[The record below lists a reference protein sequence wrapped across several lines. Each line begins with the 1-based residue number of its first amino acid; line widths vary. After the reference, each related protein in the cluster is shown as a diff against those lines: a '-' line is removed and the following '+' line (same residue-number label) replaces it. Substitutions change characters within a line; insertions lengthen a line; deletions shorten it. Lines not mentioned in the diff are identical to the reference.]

1 MRNPIGMTKAQGL
14 ILQRM
19 GLLVLLSA
27 ALHWSHTCF
36 SVERSFQGYSFLD
49 GNVIGYR
56 TPSAPVVIPLAAL
69 QELYQDRYQAQADE
83 NVREW
88 SERICRKARS
98 QDIHDLVYKQPIA
111 RIENLYSE
119 ALTPIRD
126 RRHYQDD
133 NSFAQYLV
141 RHACLETL
149 GYLAFAK
156 RCEPHVMPPSDPWQ
170 KVQRDTLAMKQLIQ
184 QAKGR
189 FLDIQS
195 DYIRLR
201 YAYQMIRLA
210 HYAKDYPLVIELY
223 DYLMPKI
230 DYDPS
235 VVEYWIR
242 GHYAGALLAL
252 GRNVEATYHY
262 AQVHDRSRGKAET
275 ALRSFRIRTD
285 EEWRQCLLLCQS
297 DRERVA
303 LYAMRG
309 ATSESLALEE
319 MEKIY
324 ELIPTSPHLEVLLFK
339 ELQKLEKDYLGL
351 YFNDHRDY
359 NKRYF
364 NIPRPN
370 AKNYL
375 AALLAFVARLAEE
388 KQVARPDLWK
398 VAQGYL
404 ELLSGNYYMANL
416 NFEQAADLAPGD
428 TLRAQIKVM
437 KLATQIAA
445 WQEATPDVEQQAY
458 SIKLKDPHYE
468 AFEDFTDYLNDKLAH
483 LYRQQNQVGKAF
495 LIQNTLRDLKPNPQ
509 LVIIDS
515 LLALCDKPIPTRIE
529 RAMIAKS
536 DTSTIRNDLLYM
548 KATLFMAEGNLEAA
562 KEILKAMT
570 PDQLDSYGRFTPF
583 AERIGECVHCRIY
596 DAGASFNK
604 AELIDRLLSME
615 IRAVTGVP
623 SADTLFYQLGLAWY
637 NMSWFGHSWF
647 VTDFYRSGAGLSL
660 QQRLR
665 TKDYVLPHP
674 VFPLG
679 NRENFDCSRALAYF
693 EKALRLAKND
703 EFAARTAYMAAK
715 CERNLQDV
723 AAVPTAQRT
732 RQYFKL
738 LRTRYNNTEFY
749 QRIVREC
756 KYFAAYASR

>member
-1 MRNPIGMTKAQGL
+1 MTTAQRL

-19 GLLVLLSA
+19 GLLLLLSA
-27 ALHWSHTCF
+27 ALHWGHTCL
-36 SVERSFQGYSFLD
+36 SVERSFRGYSFLD

-56 TPSAPVVIPLAAL
+56 TPAAPVVLPLAAL

-83 NVREW
+83 NVEEW
-88 SERICRKARS
+88 RERICRKARS
-98 QDIHDLVYKQPIA
+98 QDIYDLVYQQPAA
-111 RIENLYSE
+111 RIENLYTE
-119 ALTPIRD
+119 ALAPIRD
-126 RRHYQDD
+126 RRHYRDD

-149 GYLAFAK
+149 RYLAFAK
-156 RCEPHVMPPSDPWQ
+156 HCEPHVLPPGDPWQ

-184 QAKGR
+184 QAKKR
-189 FLDIQS
+189 FLDIKS

-223 DYLMPKI
+223 NYLMPKI
-230 DYDPS
+230 DHDPS

-262 AQVHDRSRGKAET
+262 AQVYDRSRGKAET

-309 ATSESLALEE
+309 GAAESLALEE

-324 ELIPTSPHLEVLLFK
+324 ELMPASPHLEVLLFK

-351 YFNDHRDY
+351 YFNDSRDY

-370 AKNYL
+370 AKDYL
-375 AALLAFVARLAEE
+375 AALLPFVARLAEE

-404 ELLSGNYYMANL
+404 ELLSGNYYTAGL

-437 KLATQIAA
+437 KLAMQIAA
-445 WQEATPDVEQQAY
+445 WQEATPEVEQQAY
-458 SIKLKDPHYE
+458 DIKLKNPYYE
-468 AFEDFTDYLNDKLAH
+468 AFEDFTDYLNDKLAY
-483 LYRQQNQVGKAF
+483 LYKKKNEIGKAF
-495 LIQNTLRDLKPNPQ
+495 MIQNTLQYLKPNPQ
-509 LVIIDS
+509 LAIIDS
-515 LLALCDKPIPTRIE
+515 LLALCDKPVRTRLE
-529 RAMIAKS
+529 RTMIAKG
-536 DTSTIRNDLLYM
+536 DTGTIRNDLLYM
-548 KATLFMAEGNLEAA
+548 KATLFMAEGSLAAA
-562 KEILKAMT
+562 KDLLKTMN
-570 PDQLDSYGRFTPF
+570 PDELDSYGRFSPF
-583 AERIGECVHCRIY
+583 VERIGECVHCRIR
-596 DAGASFNK
+596 DAGSSFNK
-604 AELIDRLLSME
+604 AELIDRLISME
-615 IRAVTGVP
+615 VRAATGVP
-623 SADTLFYQLGLAWY
+623 GADTLFYQLGLAWY

-660 QQRLR
+660 QRRLR

-693 EKALRLAKND
+693 EKARQLAKEP
-703 EFAARTAYMAAK
+703 EFAARAAYMAAK
-715 CERNLQDV
+715 CERNQQDV
-723 AAVPTAQRT
+723 AAVPTAQHT
-732 RQYFKL
+732 HQYFKL
-738 LRTRYNNTEFY
+738 LRTEYKNTEFY